1 MIKQI
6 IEIPVEALRIGLYV
20 SRLDRPWIDSPFV
33 FQGFEVEN
41 DADLAQLRDL
51 CKTVYVEV
59 SAAEAEELRARGD
72 YQKAPDDAAE
82 APAPEPLSELSRDLL
97 ARTHLVPLK
106 DPTPLK
112 VELSAARVIYEEARR
127 TMAKMFDKLRRGG
140 GLDIQLMEGAVDSMI
155 DSIFRNREAMGWL
168 ARMKRKDDYLYSH
181 SLSVSVW
188 ALTFGRH
195 LGLERETLRSLGL
208 GAMVLDIGKM
218 GLPTALLQKP
228 GKLDAAEWASLQE
241 HVAAGVAALET
252 DPQAD
257 ALMKSMLLTHHERI
271 DGSGYPNQLVG
282 EAIPLAGRIAGIVD
296 CYDAMT
302 SDRHYAKAKST
313 YEAVREIKSLES
325 SWFQPELVKLF
336 IQAVGVFPAGTLVE
350 LNSGEVGVV
359 IAQNRFRRLRP
370 EIMLILDSE
379 KNMRGEFP
387 VIDLQMFVERNALG
401 NPALWITQGLEPG
414 AYGIDPAEFFL

>member
-41 DADLAQLRDL
+41 DADLAQLQGL

-72 YQKAPDDAAE
+72 YQKAPDAAL
-82 APAPEPLSELSRDLL
+82 ATPAPEPLSELSGDLK
-97 ARTHLVPLK
+97 ARIHLVPLK

-282 EAIPLAGRIAGIVD
+282 EAIPLAGRIAGLVD

-302 SDRHYAKAKST
+302 SDRHHAKAKST

-379 KNMRGEFP
+379 KNMRSEFP
-387 VIDLQMFVERNALG
+387 VIDLQMFVEKNALG

>member
-6 IEIPVEALRIGLYV
+6 IEIPVEALRKGLYV
-20 SRLDRPWIDSPFV
+20 SRLDRPWIDSPFL

-41 DADLAQLRDL
+41 DADLAQLQGL

-59 SAAEAEELRARGD
+59 SAAEAEELRARGN
-72 YQKAPDDAAE
+72 YQKPEDAAAA
-82 APAPEPLSELSRDLL
+82 APLPESLAELSHNVL
-97 ARTHLVPLK
+97 ARLHLVPLK

-112 VELSAARVIYEEARR
+112 AELGPARVIYEEARR

-140 GLDIQLMEGAVDSMI
+140 GLDIRLLEGAVDSMI

-195 LGLERETLRSLGL
+195 LGVERETLRSLGL

-218 GLPTALLQKP
+218 GLPTSLLQKA
-228 GKLDAAEWASLQE
+228 GKLDAAEWASLRE
-241 HVAAGVAALET
+241 HVAAGVASLET

-257 ALMKSMLLTHHERI
+257 AVMKSMLLTHHERI

-313 YEAVREIKSLES
+313 YDAVRELKSLES

-379 KNMRGEFP
+379 KNMRSEFP
-387 VIDLQMFVERNALG
+387 VIDLQMFVEKNALG